1 MRNLY
6 NKLRSAVVEENKGAL
21 RKQVLS
27 ESCIEEKIFV
37 LGPEGCLSWKDT
49 VEKTT
54 LELRNHQHEHSHGKD
69 MKVHGMV
76 SRFSDITFWAM
87 PEVFRKM
94 LLL

>member
-1 MRNLY
+1 MS
-6 NKLRSAVVEENKGAL
+6 KLERHS
-21 RKQVLS
+21 RKDYFRV
-27 ESCIEEKIFV
+27 
-37 LGPEGCLSWKDT
+37 
-49 VEKTT
+49 
-54 LELRNHQHEHSHGKD
+54 RNHQHEHSHGKD